1 MRYGFSSR
9 ATIGIIIGW
18 IVAFV
23 GFFALSISNS
33 VVVEGIG
40 GIMGSTFFLAA
51 LQLTTIGIILS
62 IVWVL
67 KGIMPRLEQPMIRK
81 LVSIS
86 IYLVMGLL
94 AIEGLVMVYLAGDVN
109 LTGFGGVSKKYIVLI
124 GALLFALGTLSLR
137 QWRLRNVPSVNW
149 LVDTLGSL
157 AATMLMVEGLTV
169 VGIANTMNLQGTGG
183 ILGST
188 VFNAGAQLF
197 VLGALMFMLW
207 TIIQDPYLAPR
218 VSKYLT
224 RRWSLVIMVV
234 LGGMV
239 ALEGIIA
246 STIAGT
252 VVIDD
257 IGGAFKHYIVAGCA
271 QLFALGFIAPLLWK
285 VREIRLGWKFM
296 PEFTSM
302 LAMVIL
308 AFEGVFAM
316 GLAADTYID
325 GIGGILESTFRLAG
339 IQQLVLSSI
348 GLMAW
353 LVKGSPLLGK
363 WPKKIVTSLPI
374 MVLSIAALEGLAV
387 VVMAANIT
395 IDEFSGV
402 GEKYVLLGGAQMVIL
417 SSLALFFW
425 ARSEGLSVRF
435 KMTSTVA
442 AAFVLLMLPI
452 ALVL

>member
-1 MRYGFSSR
+1 MKLGFSSR
-9 ATIGIIIGW
+9 AITGIIIGW

-23 GFFALSISNS
+23 GFFALSITNS

-40 GIMGSTFFLAA
+40 GIGGSTFFLAA
-51 LQLTTIGIILS
+51 LQLTMIGIILT
-62 IVWVL
+62 IIWVL
-67 KGIMPRLEQPMIRK
+67 KGIMPRLERPIIRK
-81 LVSIS
+81 LVGIS
-86 IYLVMGLL
+86 IYLVMGSL
-94 AIEGLVMVYLAGDVN
+94 AIEGLVIVYLAGDVN

-124 GALLFALGTLSLR
+124 GALLFALGALSLR
-137 QWRLRNVPSVNW
+137 QWRLRNIPNVNW

-157 AATMLMVEGLTV
+157 AALLLMVEGLTV
-169 VGIANTMNLQGTGG
+169 TGVAGTMNLQGTGE

-207 TIIQDPYLAPR
+207 AIIQDPYLAPR

-224 RRWSLVIMVV
+224 GRWSLVLMVII
-234 LGGMV
+234 GGIV
-239 ALEGIIA
+239 ALEGIVA

-252 VVIDD
+252 VYIND
-257 IGGAFKHYIVAGCA
+257 IGGASKHYIVAGCA
-271 QLFALGFIAPLLWK
+271 QLFALGLIAPLLWK
-285 VREIRLGWKFM
+285 VRGKRLGWKFI

-302 LAMVIL
+302 LVMSIL

-316 GLAADTYID
+316 GLAANTYID
-325 GIGGILESTFRLAG
+325 GIGEILESTFRLAG
-339 IQQLVLSSI
+339 IQLMVLSLI
-348 GLMAW
+348 GSMAW
-353 LVKGSPLLGK
+353 LVKGSSLLGK
-363 WPKKIVTSLPI
+363 WPKKVVTSLPI
-374 MVLSIAALEGLAV
+374 IVLSIAALEGLAV
-387 VVMAANIT
+387 VVMAVNIR
-395 IDEFSGV
+395 IAEFSGV
-402 GEKYVLLGGAQMVIL
+402 GERYVLLGGAQMVIL

-425 ARSEGLSVRF
+425 ARSEGLSFRF

>member
-1 MRYGFSSR
+1 MNLGFSSR
-9 ATIGIIIGW
+9 AITGIIMGW
-18 IVAFV
+18 VVAFV
-23 GFFALSISNS
+23 GFFALSIANS

-51 LQLTTIGIILS
+51 LQLTTIGIILT

-67 KGIMPRLEQPMIRK
+67 KGIMPRLERPIIRK

-94 AIEGLVMVYLAGDVN
+94 AIEGLVMVYLAGDVS

-124 GALLFALGTLSLR
+124 GALLFALGALSLR
-137 QWRLRNVPSVNW
+137 QWRLRNVPNVNW

-169 VGIANTMNLQGTGG
+169 VGIAKTMNLQGTGG

-224 RRWSLVIMVV
+224 SRWSLVLMVI
-234 LGGMV
+234 LGGIV
-239 ALEGIIA
+239 ALEGIVA

-257 IGGAFKHYIVAGCA
+257 IGGAFKHYVVAGCA
-271 QLFALGFIAPLLWK
+271 QLFALGLVAPLLWK
-285 VREIRLGWKFM
+285 VREKRLGWKFM
-296 PEFTSM
+296 PEFVSM
-302 LAMVIL
+302 VALVVL

-316 GLAADTYID
+316 GLAANTYID
-325 GIGGILESTFRLAG
+325 GIGEILESTFRLAG
-339 IQQLVLSSI
+339 IQLLVLSLI

-353 LVKGSPLLGK
+353 LVKGSPLLEK
-363 WPKKIVTSLPI
+363 W
-374 MVLSIAALEGLAV
+374 
-387 VVMAANIT
+387 
-395 IDEFSGV
+395 
-402 GEKYVLLGGAQMVIL
+402 
-417 SSLALFFW
+417 
-425 ARSEGLSVRF
+425 
-435 KMTSTVA
+435 
-442 AAFVLLMLPI
+442 
-452 ALVL
+452 